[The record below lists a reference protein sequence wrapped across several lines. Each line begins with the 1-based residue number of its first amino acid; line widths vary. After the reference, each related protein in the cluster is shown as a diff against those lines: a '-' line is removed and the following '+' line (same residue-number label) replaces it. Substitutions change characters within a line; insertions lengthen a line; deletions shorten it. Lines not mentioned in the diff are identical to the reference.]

1 MKHLLM
7 ICGIFAGLAVSVRA
21 DGPGDNNPSS
31 VRQVPPP
38 GVEVP
43 EEDRASLEQQ
53 LAELGA
59 RLKELQTRKDPL
71 SQNLLPDVEI
81 FHRAVDQALRFN
93 ELFAPGDIRKADQVV
108 KEGLKRAASLL
119 QGKAPWMH
127 QRGLVVRGFR
137 SKLDG
142 TVQPYGLEVPEGY
155 RFDGEKAYRCDLW
168 FHGRGERN
176 VEVQFIYQR
185 MKSRGRIAPAD
196 TFVVHPFARYSNGN
210 KFAGEVDTLE
220 ALAATEAN
228 YRVDPERISVRG
240 FSMGGAACWHL
251 AVHYAD
257 RWFAAN
263 PGAGFS
269 ETPEFLRTFQNE
281 ELHPTWWE
289 EKLWRMYD
297 CPDWVENLIHCPTVA
312 YSGEIDKQKQA
323 ADVMEAAF
331 ERIGMD
337 MVHIIGPKTAHTIH
351 RDSATEIE
359 RRLTSLAER
368 GRERFP
374 QTVQFVTYTLKYNR
388 MHWVTVDALEQHWER
403 AFVRASCP
411 GEARDVEITTEN
423 VTAMTLD
430 FPAGWCPLD
439 LQSDV
444 TMNIDGNRLTAP
456 RPMSDRSWR
465 CELYKDET
473 GRWRIGTRPAT
484 GLAKKH
490 NLQGPID
497 DALMD
502 SFLFVAPNGTSSHAS
517 VEAWTQAELKH
528 AIDHWRQQMRGDVR
542 IKQADEVTEEDIARH
557 NLILWGDA
565 ENNELIARVLKE
577 LPVRWTA
584 DSVGI
589 GDEEFD
595 AATHVPAMIYPNPL
609 NPERYVVLNSSFT
622 YREYDYLN
630 NARQVPKLPD
640 WAIIDISEGAD
651 SRWPGRV
658 RDADFFDETWQV
670 RPAMMVEAP
679 Q

>member
-1 MKHLLM
+1 M
-7 ICGIFAGLAVSVRA
+7 
-21 DGPGDNNPSS
+21 
-31 VRQVPPP
+31 
-38 GVEVP
+38 
-43 EEDRASLEQQ
+43 
-53 LAELGA
+53 
-59 RLKELQTRKDPL
+59 
-71 SQNLLPDVEI
+71 
-81 FHRAVDQALRFN
+81 
-93 ELFAPGDIRKADQVV
+93 
-108 KEGLKRAASLL
+108 
-119 QGKAPWMH
+119 
-127 QRGLVVRGFR
+127 R
-137 SKLDG
+137 SD
-142 TVQPYGLEVPEGY
+142 
-155 RFDGEKAYRCDLW
+155 
-168 FHGRGERN
+168 HG
-176 VEVQFIYQR
+176 
-185 MKSRGRIAPAD
+185 
-196 TFVVHPFARYSNGN
+196 
-210 KFAGEVDTLE
+210 
-220 ALAATEAN
+220 
-228 YRVDPERISVRG
+228 
-240 FSMGGAACWHL
+240 
-251 AVHYAD
+251 
-257 RWFAAN
+257 N
-263 PGAGFS
+263 PGAGANRVIPPGPGEGQGTDCAHDLFGDCLAVGDGAIFQDDG
-269 ETPEFLRTFQNE
+269 ELVATDAGRQIMAAANAPDGLRDLLEQGIARGMAGRVIDRLE
-281 ELHPTWWE
+281 
-289 EKLWRMYD
+289 
-297 CPDWVENLIHCPTVA
+297 VI
-312 YSGEIDKQKQA
+312 EIDKQKQA

-528 AIDHWRQQMRGDVR
+528 AIGHWRQQMRGDVR

-565 ENNELIARVLKE
+565 ESNELIARVLKE

-658 RDADFFDETWQV
+658 RDADFFDESWQV